1 MNPNTAK
8 LQLTI
13 IHPDEESFTREVDVV
28 SSSNL
33 EGPFDVW
40 PLHTN
45 FISIIK
51 DYLWVY
57 QGKEKIMEIKVDTGI
72 LRVTSNRVEVFLGI
86 DTLNPK

>member
-1 MNPNTAK
+1 MNPSAR

-13 IHPDEESFTREVDVV
+13 INPDEESFTQEVDVV

-33 EGPFDVW
+33 EGPFDIW
-40 PLHTN
+40 PMHSN

-57 QGKEKIMEIKVDTGI
+57 KGKEKIKELKVDTGI
-72 LRVTSNRVEVFLGI
+72 IRVTSNRVEIFLGI
-86 DTLNPK
+86 DALK

>member
-13 IHPDEESFTREVDVV
+13 TNPDEQSFSEEVDVV
-28 SSSNL
+28 SSTNL
-33 EGPFDVW
+33 EGPFDIW

-57 QGKEKIMEIKVDTGI
+57 KNKQKIKEIKVNTGI
-72 LRVTSNRVEVFLGI
+72 LRVTSNRVEIFLGI
-86 DTLNPK
+86 DVLH